1 MNTDAQCCAVRMTGS
16 DTYQGMECGLVPTDV
31 ADSVNVS
38 DEYRMICIF
47 AVTIQSL
54 MLTAACCYGSET
66 TGQAA
71 ACLHCLACMGS
82 LAWIITLT
90 VFVFRDEGKACNGTG
105 DYGTLDP
112 TWYQSHH
119 F

>member
-1 MNTDAQCCAVRMTGS
+1 MA
-16 DTYQGMECGLVPTDV
+16 CGDVETDV

-38 DEYRMICIF
+38 AEYRMICIF
-47 AVTIQSL
+47 AITIQSM
-54 MLTAACCYGSET
+54 MLFAACCYGSET

-71 ACLHCLACMGS
+71 ACLHCLSVCGMI
-82 LAWIITLT
+82 AWIITLT
-90 VFVFRDEGKACNGTG
+90 VFVFREEGKACNGTG
-105 DYGTLDP
+105 DYGAIDA